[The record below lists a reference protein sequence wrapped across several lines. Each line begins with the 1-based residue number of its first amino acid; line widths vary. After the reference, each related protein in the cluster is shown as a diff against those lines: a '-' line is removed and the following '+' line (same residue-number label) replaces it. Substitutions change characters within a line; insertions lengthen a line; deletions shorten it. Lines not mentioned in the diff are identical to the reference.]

1 MGIGICKAQR
11 FSCTFV
17 DSLEFGHNNEFDW
30 NRALPDAHDLWY
42 DANLLQEIE
51 SFLHLPWL
59 STDDSF
65 DAQVDFKIT
74 ECDGCEVGFRK
85 NVPMNAFD
93 GILLHETGFHEVKFE
108 FVNRKGAHLG
118 VGLITKKHEFN
129 FFPSVECEKSL
140 IIIFE
145 KSWHLK
151 SGRFQERS
159 FFFLQA

>member
-118 VGLITKKHEFN
+118 VGLITKKHEFHFFASLKNLKKHEFN
-129 FFPSVECEKSL
+129 F
-140 IIIFE
+140 
-145 KSWHLK
+145 LK
-151 SGRFQERS
+151 
-159 FFFLQA
+159 A